1 MSDIRFLTAP
11 GSFYTL
17 IDKPGQAYP
26 GISWAEIARM
36 AASPQ
41 AKEKIDADFFIPS
54 TYREH
59 DGRSH
64 DAQRE
69 HGAFR
74 MLALDIDRGN
84 PSLDDVL
91 AAVEAV
97 CGPVSLLAYSSSGAS
112 PENRKWRVLLPLA
125 GVLTGAEYEAAQTAL
140 FDLLHANGIHP
151 DGALARC
158 GQPIYLPNVPLA
170 KRNPDITPI
179 FYQHRVIRAGTLRL
193 DAGSA
198 IRQEI
203 DRRAEQHRLAAEQA
217 ERARA
222 DRERQRA
229 ERRQK
234 FPDQVSPVDAFNA
247 DHSIEDLLMRYQYE
261 RRGSSQHYRSRY
273 QTSPSFATENFL
285 SHWVSLSG
293 SDAAAGVGKPKS
305 LGENAY
311 CWGDAFDLF
320 CHYEHDGDFDKAVR
334 AYGQELRPNALMGV
348 KRSDPPSIDD
358 PDDFDMVQSNVSSV
372 QAISLTSGDD
382 PYKPAFAM
390 DSKGNIPFNHHNAM
404 EIITKSEEWRNIF
417 AFDEFAQRKMVME
430 RIPGTKGTFT
440 PREIRDSDYISVLRW
455 FNQNGFLR
463 ANKNTICDAV
473 DAACMESIISP
484 VKHWLERMGEKA
496 EQNPQPREYLDTW
509 AVAMLGVEPQSDQHA
524 SYVYEVSRK
533 WLISCVARAM
543 RPGCKA
549 DAVLILE
556 GSQGAGKSTALRILA
571 GDEWFGDALP
581 QMGTKDASD
590 YLRGKW
596 IVELA
601 ELSNINKAEVEIVK
615 AFVSRSEERFRPAYG
630 RSEICYP
637 RQCIFAGT
645 TNKSDYLRD
654 ETGNRRF
661 WPIKCGTINT
671 AMLEREREMLWG
683 EAVMAFKEG
692 EQWWLNGEAETY
704 ARHEQEK
711 RLAVDEW
718 TSIVENYCAQKDE
731 VAISQIASEAL
742 SIEPK
747 DINRQN
753 QNRIST
759 VLSSI
764 GFVRDGK
771 FSTGEMRNKAR
782 FVRELKNED

>member
-1 MSDIRFLTAP
+1 MVASAAVATMSDIRFLTAP

-41 AKEKIDADFFIPS
+41 AKEKVDADFFIPS

-69 HGAFR
+69 HGVFR

-97 CGPVSLLAYSSSGAS
+97 CGPVSLLAYSSSGAT

-247 DHSIEDLLMRYQYE
+247 DHTIEDLLMRYQYE

-311 CWGDAFDLF
+311 CWGDAFDLY

-334 AYGQELRPNALMGV
+334 AYGLEISPAKAEIELPENGL
-348 KRSDPPSIDD
+348 
-358 PDDFDMVQSNVSSV
+358 DDFDYMEPQNAPEAPASDDFDDIDLGSFDTPDAPEAAPDWPTVYDMFDGASIEPRRWIYGNHYLRSFVSVLASAGGIGKTSLQIVEALAIVTGRPLLGEEVKERTNVWIVNLEDPLEEIQRRVIAAMQHYKITPDEVRGRLFVNAGRDFSLKFGIQTREGV
-372 QAISLTSGDD
+372 LPNTKLVEYLCKQIPQKQIGCVFIDPFVGAHNINENDNMAVNAIVAEIRRVADETKSAIGLVHHIR
-382 PYKPAFAM
+382 
-390 DSKGNIPFNHHNAM
+390 KGNGEDASIDSVRGAGSLIGAARAARVVNKVSEDDAMKLGVDMDKAKGIFRVDDGKANLSPPADKSTYRQMIGVKIDNGEWIGVCVPFDLPD
-404 EIITKSEEWRNIF
+404 EWKGMTDAVVNEMLRMIELGPRTEDGSQEYYSIRPQDKDRFVGRVVTTF
-417 AFDEFAQRKMVME
+417 AFDDPKHMKNDGQAKRIIKTWHDKGLIEEFEYRSESQRKD
-430 RIPGTKGTFT
+430 RKGV
-440 PREIRDSDYISVLRW
+440 R
-455 FNQNGFLR
+455 
-463 ANKNTICDAV
+463 
-473 DAACMESIISP
+473 P
-484 VKHWLERMGEKA
+484 V
-496 EQNPQPREYLDTW
+496 
-509 AVAMLGVEPQSDQHA
+509 
-524 SYVYEVSRK
+524 
-533 WLISCVARAM
+533 
-543 RPGCKA
+543 
-549 DAVLILE
+549 
-556 GSQGAGKSTALRILA
+556 
-571 GDEWFGDALP
+571 
-581 QMGTKDASD
+581 
-590 YLRGKW
+590 
-596 IVELA
+596 
-601 ELSNINKAEVEIVK
+601 
-615 AFVSRSEERFRPAYG
+615 G
-630 RSEICYP
+630 R
-637 RQCIFAGT
+637 
-645 TNKSDYLRD
+645 
-654 ETGNRRF
+654 
-661 WPIKCGTINT
+661 
-671 AMLEREREMLWG
+671 
-683 EAVMAFKEG
+683 VG
-692 EQWWLNGEAETY
+692 EQ
-704 ARHEQEK
+704 
-711 RLAVDEW
+711 
-718 TSIVENYCAQKDE
+718 
-731 VAISQIASEAL
+731 
-742 SIEPK
+742 
-747 DINRQN
+747 
-753 QNRIST
+753 
-759 VLSSI
+759 
-764 GFVRDGK
+764 F
-771 FSTGEMRNKAR
+771 
-782 FVRELKNED
+782 

>member
-41 AKEKIDADFFIPS
+41 AKEKVDADFFIPS

-69 HGAFR
+69 HGVFR

-97 CGPVSLLAYSSSGAS
+97 CGPVSLLAYSSSGAT

-247 DHSIEDLLMRYQYE
+247 DHTIEDLLMRYQYE

-311 CWGDAFDLF
+311 CWGDAFDLY

-334 AYGQELRPNALMGV
+334 AYGLEISPAKAEIELPENGL
-348 KRSDPPSIDD
+348 
-358 PDDFDMVQSNVSSV
+358 DDFDYMEPQNAPEAPASDDFDDIDLGSFDTPDAPEAAPDWPTVYDMFDGASIEPRRWIYGNHYLRSFVSVLASAGGIGKTSLQIVEALAIVTGRPLLGEEVKERTNVWIVNLEDPLEEIQRRVIAAMQHYKITPDEVRGRLFVNAGRDFSLKFGIQTREGV
-372 QAISLTSGDD
+372 LPNTKLVEYLCKQIPQKQIGCVFIDPFVGAHNINENDNMAVNAIVAEIRRVADETKSAIGLVHHIR
-382 PYKPAFAM
+382 
-390 DSKGNIPFNHHNAM
+390 KGNGEDASIDSVRGAGSLIGAARAARVVNKVSEDDAMKLGVDMDKAKGIFRVDDGKANLSPPADKSTYRQMIGVKIDNGEWIGVCVPFDLPD
-404 EIITKSEEWRNIF
+404 EWKGMTDAVVNEMLRMIELGPRTEDGSQEYYSIRPQDKDRFVGRVVTTF
-417 AFDEFAQRKMVME
+417 AFDDPKHMKNDGQAKRIIKTWHDKGLIEEFEYRSESQRKD
-430 RIPGTKGTFT
+430 RKGV
-440 PREIRDSDYISVLRW
+440 R
-455 FNQNGFLR
+455 
-463 ANKNTICDAV
+463 
-473 DAACMESIISP
+473 P
-484 VKHWLERMGEKA
+484 V
-496 EQNPQPREYLDTW
+496 
-509 AVAMLGVEPQSDQHA
+509 
-524 SYVYEVSRK
+524 
-533 WLISCVARAM
+533 
-543 RPGCKA
+543 
-549 DAVLILE
+549 
-556 GSQGAGKSTALRILA
+556 
-571 GDEWFGDALP
+571 
-581 QMGTKDASD
+581 
-590 YLRGKW
+590 
-596 IVELA
+596 
-601 ELSNINKAEVEIVK
+601 
-615 AFVSRSEERFRPAYG
+615 G
-630 RSEICYP
+630 R
-637 RQCIFAGT
+637 
-645 TNKSDYLRD
+645 
-654 ETGNRRF
+654 
-661 WPIKCGTINT
+661 
-671 AMLEREREMLWG
+671 
-683 EAVMAFKEG
+683 VG
-692 EQWWLNGEAETY
+692 EQ
-704 ARHEQEK
+704 
-711 RLAVDEW
+711 
-718 TSIVENYCAQKDE
+718 
-731 VAISQIASEAL
+731 
-742 SIEPK
+742 
-747 DINRQN
+747 
-753 QNRIST
+753 
-759 VLSSI
+759 
-764 GFVRDGK
+764 F
-771 FSTGEMRNKAR
+771 
-782 FVRELKNED
+782 